1 MRYAARTDANKHEIV
16 DYLLSMGCSV
26 YDMRQPVDLLVGA
39 NGRTCLVELKDG
51 SKPPSKRKY
60 TKAQQAF
67 MALVA
72 QPLHLCRPAKGLRQ
86 RAQLRVVAGVRTLQ
100 DPG

>member
-1 MRYAARTDANKHEIV
+1 MRRAARTDANKQEIV
-16 DYLLSMGCSV
+16 DYLLSVGCSV
-26 YDMRQPVDLLVGA
+26 YDVRQPVDLLVGA

-67 MALVA
+67 MATWKGGPVA
-72 QPLHLCRPAKGLRQ
+72 TVTDIEAARMVLRMLY
-86 RAQLRVVAGVRTLQ
+86 AE
-100 DPG
+100 